1 MSMTHETFER
11 EETVKGSSDRGFG
24 LVFTAVFA
32 VIGLWPL
39 IHAHAPRWWSLA
51 VAAAFLAVSLIRPAL
66 LAPLNR
72 LWMRFGLLLHRV
84 VNPIVMGLLFFLVLT
99 PFGLALRLLGKDPL
113 RRGFQ
118 AAAATYWIERLPPG
132 PAPDTM
138 KNQF

>member
-24 LVFTAVFA
+24 LVFAAVFA

-39 IHAHAPRWWSLA
+39 IHATLPRWWSLGI
-51 VAAAFLAVSLIRPAL
+51 AAAFLAVSLIRPAL

-72 LWMRFGLLLHRV
+72 LWMRFGLLLHRI
-84 VNPIVMGLLFFLVLT
+84 VNPIVMGLLFYVVLT
-99 PFGLALRLLGKDPL
+99 PFGLVLRLLGKDPL
-113 RRGFQ
+113 RRGFD
-118 AAAATYWIERLPPG
+118 AAAATYWIQRLPPG